1 MCIRDSS
8 LSLSLSSLSLF
19 SVLRSDS
26 MELDCIEISNLVKF
40 SIQLFRQPLE
50 EIRRVEQFL
59 DIPKF
64 YSEKNFVFPNS
75 GSRFPCF
82 VTEKDEM
89 FCMGKEKGREHPKL
103 KEETVLLLKNHF
115 KPMIDEFYTLT
126 GIRLNID
133 Q

>member
-1 MCIRDSS
+1 
-8 LSLSLSSLSLF
+8 
-19 SVLRSDS
+19 
-26 MELDCIEISNLVKF
+26 MELDCIEISNIVKF
-40 SIQLFRQPLE
+40 SIKLFRQPLE

-82 VTEKDEM
+82 VTEKDER
-89 FCMGKEKGREHPKL
+89 FCMGKEKGREHPQL
-103 KEETVLLLKNHF
+103 KEETVSLLKNYF